1 MWSQKHVSDLSCKA
15 RTMLKSFASA
25 LPRTGGPSGT
35 VNGLFGQS
43 TVLKSARS
51 SWYWPAES
59 QAMQTKWSL
68 EHLRQ
73 QTVSSH
79 SFTVWVSPKLISPFI
94 KVAARP
100 KYLRISLQHLTIAS
114 AIGFM
119 LVSSTATAQGM
130 VLVMQSDGSLS
141 DSASQNNFA
150 RNYNDGVGQGTASEG
165 LRLFGQQPEETAS
178 ASEGFRVAS
187 IAPQRIAPRPEILAA
202 IDETALRYA
211 SHPALRRTG
220 LSVTEWRL
228 LFRSNIEIESAYD
241 PNARSQVGAI
251 GLGQLMPET
260 ASDLRVDPYNWR
272 QNLDGSARYLLMM
285 LEQFGEPRLALAAY
299 NAGPNAVAQYAGIPP
314 YRETQ
319 NHVSRVLAVFN
330 RLEGENS

>member
-1 MWSQKHVSDLSCKA
+1 
-15 RTMLKSFASA
+15 
-25 LPRTGGPSGT
+25 
-35 VNGLFGQS
+35 
-43 TVLKSARS
+43 
-51 SWYWPAES
+51 
-59 QAMQTKWSL
+59 MQTKLSL

-79 SFTVWVSPKLISPFI
+79 SFTAWVSPKLVSRFI

-100 KYLRISLQHLTIAS
+100 KPLRISLQHLTIAS
-114 AIGFM
+114 AVGFI
-119 LVSSTATAQGM
+119 LVSSAATAQGM
-130 VLVMQSDGSLS
+130 VLVMQGDGSLS
-141 DSASQNNFA
+141 ESDSQDNFA
-150 RNYNDGVGQGTASEG
+150 RNYNDGIGQRTASEG
-165 LRLFGQQPEETAS
+165 LQLFGQQPEEEAS
-178 ASEGFRVAS
+178 TSGGFRVPS
-187 IAPQRIAPRPEILAA
+187 VAPQRIAPRPEILAA

-211 SHPALRRTG
+211 SHPALRRAG

-228 LFRSNIEIESAYD
+228 LFRSNIEIESAYN
-241 PNARSQVGAI
+241 PSARSQIGAI

-260 ASDLRVDPYNWR
+260 ASDLRVDPHNWQ

-285 LEQFGEPRLALAAY
+285 LEQFGNPRLALAAY